1 VRVRTLQLRILAAT
15 IAVLWAA
22 SAAIILVGYRPGGPL
37 DLVVGLAAAAPLLV
51 AVAALAWPPVVR
63 GSGAHAGV
71 VWLGLGAVLI
81 LVPSV
86 AGIVSRLGARGTQ
99 TLLPSPESAY
109 PWLLAL
115 GATATL
121 AGIGIV
127 RRALGPGAPRRRRL
141 AMASAVSMLLLAAS
155 GLAFGAA
162 ALGNELAL
170 AGRPTAGSR
179 FGPTG
184 SGEPPTCAEAIGTG
198 QTAHLALRIDADADG
213 RPTGSVDLAGERS
226 GTDLRWTAAVAG
238 DRTLGTF
245 GAARIGPEAWTRE
258 PPAGWREATP
268 GGLDAATVDVHAV
281 AVALPPS
288 VRVAAED
295 RGLEFVEG
303 ALARHCR
310 VAVDGTTL
318 IEAFPQTRW
327 LLPQGTPV
335 ERWRGEVDFW
345 LFLDGQ
351 VGLVE
356 AFANGTAGDLRP
368 GALQGTVR
376 VRMTATDRGV
386 PVTLAPPA

>member
-15 IAVLWAA
+15 IAVLWAVA
-22 SAAIILVGYRPGGPL
+22 AAIVLVGYRPGAPL
-37 DLVVGLAAAAPLLV
+37 DIVVGMAAVAPLLV
-51 AVAALAWPPVVR
+51 AIAAVAWPPVVR
-63 GSGAHAGV
+63 GSGAYAGV

-81 LVPSV
+81 LIPSV
-86 AGIVSRLGARGTQ
+86 AGIVSRLSARGTQ

-141 AMASAVSMLLLAAS
+141 AAATAVSVALFAAS

-162 ALGNELAL
+162 AVGNELAL

-184 SGEPPTCAEAIGTG
+184 LGDPPACADALGVG
-198 QTAHLALRIDADADG
+198 RTARLTLRIDADADG
-213 RPTGSVDLAGERS
+213 RPTGSVDLVGERA
-226 GTDLRWTAAVAG
+226 GADLRWTAAVAG
-238 DRTLGTF
+238 DRTLGSY
-245 GAARIGPEAWTRE
+245 GAARIGPQAWTRE
-258 PPAGWREATP
+258 PGTGWRDTEPDA
-268 GGLDAATVDVHAV
+268 LDAATVDMHA
-281 AVALPPS
+281 ATVALPPS

-303 ALARHCR
+303 APARHCR

-318 IEAFPQTRW
+318 VEAFPQSRW
-327 LLPQGTPV
+327 LIPDGTPV

-356 AFANGTAGDLRP
+356 AFANGAAGDLRP
-368 GALQGTVR
+368 GSLQGTLR

-386 PVTLAPPA
+386 PVTLEPPA

>member
-1 VRVRTLQLRILAAT
+1 MRVRTLQLRILAG
-15 IAVLWAA
+15 AVALLWAA
-22 SAAIILVGYRPGGPL
+22 AAIIVVAGYRPGGPL
-37 DLVVGLAAAAPLLV
+37 DLVVGAAALGPVLV
-51 AVAALAWPPVVR
+51 AVAAVAWPPVVR
-63 GSGAHAGV
+63 GSGAYAGV
-71 VWLGLGAVLI
+71 VWVGLAAILV

-86 AGIVSRLGARGTQ
+86 AGIVSRLTAGGTQ

-109 PWLLAL
+109 PWLVALA
-115 GATATL
+115 ATAAL

-141 AMASAVSMLLLAAS
+141 GAAAAVSVALLVLS

-162 ALGNELAL
+162 AVGNELAL
-170 AGRPTAGSR
+170 ADRPTTGSR

-184 SGEPPTCAEAIGTG
+184 PGDPPACAGTIGVGT
-198 QTAHLALRIDADADG
+198 TARLGLRVDVDADG
-213 RPTGSVDLAGERS
+213 RAAGTVELAGARS
-226 GTDLRWTAAVAG
+226 GTDLRWTATAAG
-238 DRTLGTF
+238 DRVLGTY

-258 PPAGWREATP
+258 PGAGWRGAEP
-268 GGLDAATVDVHAV
+268 GSLDAATVDAHAV
-281 AVALPPS
+281 ATALPET

-303 ALARHCR
+303 ARARHCR

-318 IEAFPQTRW
+318 VEAFPQARW
-327 LLPQGTPV
+327 VIPDGTPL

-345 LFLDGQ
+345 VFLDGQ
-351 VGLVE
+351 VGMAE
-356 AFANGTAGDLRP
+356 AFANGTAGALRP
-368 GALQGTVR
+368 EALQGTVR

>member
-1 VRVRTLQLRILAAT
+1 MRVRTLQLRILAAT

-22 SAAIILVGYRPGGPL
+22 SAAIVLVGYRPGGPL
-37 DLVVGLAAAAPLLV
+37 DLVVGLAATAPLLV

-63 GSGAHAGV
+63 GSGAYAGV

-86 AGIVSRLGARGTQ
+86 AGIVSRVGARGTQ

-141 AMASAVSMLLLAAS
+141 AAASAVSIALLAAS

-184 SGEPPTCAEAIGTG
+184 QGEPPTCADVLGVG
-198 QTAHLALRIDADADG
+198 QTARLTLRIDADADG
-213 RPTGSVDLAGERS
+213 RATGSVDLVGERA
-226 GTDLRWTAAVAG
+226 GADLRWTAAVAG
-238 DRTLGTF
+238 DRTLGSY
-245 GAARIGPEAWTRE
+245 GAARIGPQGWTRE
-258 PPAGWREATP
+258 PGTRWRDTEPDA
-268 GGLDAATVDVHAV
+268 LDAATVDRHAV

-318 IEAFPQTRW
+318 VEAFPQSRW
-327 LLPQGTPV
+327 LLPEGTPV
-335 ERWRGEVDFW
+335 ERWEGEVDFW

-356 AFANGTAGDLRP
+356 AFANGAAGDLRP
-368 GALQGTVR
+368 GALQGTLR
-376 VRMTATDRGV
+376 VRMTATDRGA
-386 PVTLAPPA
+386 PVTLEPPA

>member
-1 VRVRTLQLRILAAT
+1 MRTLQLRILAAT

-22 SAAIILVGYRPGGPL
+22 AAAIVLVGYRPGGPL
-37 DLVVGLAAAAPLLV
+37 DVVVGIAATAPLFV
-51 AVAALAWPPVVR
+51 AVAAVAWPPVVR
-63 GSGAHAGV
+63 GSGAFAGI

-86 AGIVSRLGARGTQ
+86 AGVVSRLGARGAQ
-99 TLLPSPESAY
+99 TLLPSLESAY

-127 RRALGPGAPRRRRL
+127 RRALGPRAPRRRRL
-141 AMASAVSMLLLAAS
+141 TAAAAVSLSLLAAS

-162 ALGNELAL
+162 AVGNELAL
-170 AGRPTAGSR
+170 TDRPTVGSR

-184 SGEPPTCAEAIGTG
+184 PGQPPACADAIGVG
-198 QTAHLALRIDADADG
+198 RTARLTLHVDADADG
-213 RPTGSVDLAGERS
+213 RSAGSVDLVGERA
-226 GTDLRWTAAVAG
+226 GTDLRWTADVAG
-238 DRTLGTF
+238 DRMLGTF
-245 GAARIGPEAWTRE
+245 GAARIGGRAWARQPGTGWRDE
-258 PPAGWREATP
+258 EPAG
-268 GGLDAATVDVHAV
+268 LDGATVDLHAV
-281 AVALPPS
+281 AVALPTP

-303 ALARHCR
+303 AIARHCR
-310 VAVDGTTL
+310 VAVDGSTL
-318 IEAFPQTRW
+318 VDAFPQSRW
-327 LLPQGTPV
+327 LVPEGTPV
-335 ERWRGEVDFW
+335 ERWRGEADYW
-345 LFLDGQ
+345 LFLDGE

-356 AFANGTAGDLRP
+356 AFANGTAGGLRP